1 MRWSERTGPT
11 RPAED
16 QDRARRRSLTR
27 LVVGLLLGVLAVV
40 FIVQNRDEVA
50 IRLLVPVVD
59 LPLWTALAGVLVLGM
74 LIGALWVY
82 RR

>member
-1 MRWSERTGPT
+1 M
-11 RPAED
+11 
-16 QDRARRRSLTR
+16 TR